1 MDEPSK
7 KHIART
13 ALGLL
18 TTVIGLGCLIVAGL
32 LAFGMQTVHVVS
44 PTAEVSNITAAG
56 GACGFAIAGG
66 LCFLATAIAER
77 ARERS

>member
-1 MDEPSK
+1 MDQASK

-18 TTVIGLGCLIVAGL
+18 TTVIGLACLIAAGL
-32 LAFGMQTVHVVS
+32 LAFGLQTVHLSS
-44 PTAEVSNITAAG
+44 PSADAPNIAAGG

-66 LCFLATAIAER
+66 LSFLATAIAER
-77 ARERS
+77 TRDPG